1 MNVRFNHPIWLDVY
15 FWPRP
20 NCQVFFRYPV
30 MLSWMN
36 ISIALAVLFV
46 SCWILIGAH
55 LVRAQLPTLR
65 HKRVCLLIAH
75 PDDEAMF
82 FAPTLLALTQP
93 ELKNHV
99 KILCLSNGNNE
110 GLGEIRRKEL
120 LKSGMRLGLR
130 KEEDVLVV
138 ESQDFPDSMET
149 YWDKS
154 KVASLLLTAFAPS
167 IKLTST
173 KESKEIYRPTIDIL
187 ITFDSKGVSNHPN
200 HISLFHG
207 ARCFISSLAVP
218 GVDWASPVSL
228 YTLTS
233 ISILRKYTFFLD
245 ILASGIGILFAKN
258 RKNKKVKGSPQNL
271 LFLSGLEQ
279 MLCAQDA
286 MISCHQ
292 SQMKWFRWGWI
303 LLSRYMTIND
313 LRLEKSVGSRK
324 V

>member
-1 MNVRFNHPIWLDVY
+1 MY
-15 FWPRP
+15 
-20 NCQVFFRYPV
+20 
-30 MLSWMN
+30 
-36 ISIALAVLFV
+36 IA
-46 SCWILIGAH
+46 
-55 LVRAQLPTLR
+55 
-65 HKRVCLLIAH
+65 
-75 PDDEAMF
+75 
-82 FAPTLLALTQP
+82 
-93 ELKNHV
+93 
-99 KILCLSNGNNE
+99 GNNE

-120 LKSGMRLGLR
+120 LQSGMRLGLR

-149 YWDKS
+149 NWDKS
-154 KVASLLLTAFAPS
+154 KVAGLLLTAFAPT
-167 IKLTST
+167 IKTTST
-173 KESKEIYRPTIDIL
+173 KECKEIHRPTIDVL
-187 ITFDSKGVSNHPN
+187 ITFDSKGVSSHPN
-200 HISLFHG
+200 HTSLFHG

-218 GVDWASPVSL
+218 GVDWESPVSL

-245 ILASGIGILFAKN
+245 IIASGVGMLFAKI
-258 RKNKKVKGSPQNL
+258 RKNKKAKGPPQNL
-271 LFLSGLEQ
+271 LFVSGLEQ